1 MAETAKRPTN
11 ANAAGKAAPGG
22 TPNVGSQGMVSMDQ
36 ALSAS
41 VGARV
46 RIQTT
51 NNIALEGIL
60 LAACSITSLLA
71 LSMDTR
77 TQTTHHVVPISS
89 LSSFTIISLPTPATQ
104 SRAPFGPVNT
114 SALQSRAN
122 AALAKAKER
131 ATKVNRGVGRE
142 AQDVFDALDKQ
153 FSARWKAKDIIVME
167 RVVVRGPGYR
177 AEDCKVIT
185 KDGEGLLGRVKKVL
199 EHERRRAAQREPK
212 GAVKPA
218 VPNIVPAVPA
228 PQGPRKGG

>member
-1 MAETAKRPTN
+1 MAETAKRPNN
-11 ANAAGKAAPGG
+11 ANAAGKAAPGA
-22 TPNVGSQGMVSMDQ
+22 PPSVGSQGMVSMEQ
-36 ALSAS
+36 ALSES
-41 VGARV
+41 IGARV

-51 NNIALEGIL
+51 NSLALEGTL
-60 LAACSITSLLA
+60 FTACPTTSLLA
-71 LSMDTR
+71 LSTGP
-77 TQTTHHVVPISS
+77 QSQPTHHILPISS
-89 LSSFTIISLPTPATQ
+89 LTSFTILSLPSPTTHA
-104 SRAPFGPVNT
+104 RAPVAPINT
-114 SALQSRAN
+114 IALQSRAN

-131 ATKVNRGVGRE
+131 AAKINRGVGRE

-177 AEDCKVIT
+177 AEDCRVIT

-199 EHERRRAAQREPK
+199 EHERRRATQREPK
-212 GAVKPA
+212 GTVKPA